1 MPTAERIIARTQHV
15 EGCCMDDA
23 WDPRPL
29 REFFQEIMR
38 RNGWN
43 QSELARATHTA
54 PSVVGRWL
62 NGENRPTTEKLRQV
76 ASGLHVDYGTLLVRA
91 GYLEETR
98 NARSP
103 RHADLCA
110 KLDQLTL
117 TDEEYRLLDY
127 VVSAMV
133 FDIENPL
140 LRKPT
145 G

>member
-1 MPTAERIIARTQHV
+1 MPARNIV
-15 EGCCMDDA
+15 KGCRMDEV

-29 REFFQEIMR
+29 REFFQEAMR

-43 QSELARATHTA
+43 QSDLARAVHTA

-62 NGENRPTTEKLRQV
+62 NGENRPTPDKLRQV
-76 ASGLHVDYGTLLVRA
+76 ATGLHVDYGTLLVRA

-98 NARSP
+98 SSRSP

-110 KLDQLTL
+110 KLEQLTL
-117 TDEEYRLLDY
+117 TDQEFRLLDY

-133 FDIENPL
+133 YDDANPL